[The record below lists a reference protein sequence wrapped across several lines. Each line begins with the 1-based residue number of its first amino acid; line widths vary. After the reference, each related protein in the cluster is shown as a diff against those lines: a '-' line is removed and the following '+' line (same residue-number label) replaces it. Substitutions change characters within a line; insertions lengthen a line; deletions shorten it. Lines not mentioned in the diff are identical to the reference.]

1 MLRSTIVAVM
11 LAITCLPFAPR
22 ALADEPSYE
31 MMKDQVLS
39 AKMDKYIRASMHGCP
54 MGTKAELVDCVRARM
69 IQTWPQGKLAAA
81 HCAGRSDPFEE
92 LDCITM
98 TSLGIDLAILGG
110 ESDIAS
116 FVDRL
121 GSDNGDATS
130 HAATAF
136 GKVVWDACPD
146 GAGASKCRLDETLR
160 KLELGDA
167 ELAR

>member
-1 MLRSTIVAVM
+1 
-11 LAITCLPFAPR
+11 
-22 ALADEPSYE
+22 
-31 MMKDQVLS
+31 
-39 AKMDKYIRASMHGCP
+39 

-81 HCAGRSDPFEE
+81 HCTGRSDPFEE

-167 ELAR
+167 ELARCAPLKDDRKTVSCLMLSRVRSQVDAATAQISATAP